1 MSFSTQSNKF
11 QISIQ
16 VYCIVQNLIDA
27 DANHTEKK
35 LRLLDNFRLIKRQN
49 RTQAQFRQFSKTDP
63 FKLQIW
69 QDFYALE
76 FLHNLFVSNSSM
88 MLLLYTVYSMQQ
100 LFMLELEI
108 KLNNAKETFVMCIR
122 KNQFRTSVGPQMW
135 NRGSQGVRPSP

>member
-16 VYCIVQNLIDA
+16 VYCTVQNLIDA

-76 FLHNLFVSNSSM
+76 FLHNLFVSNSSL

-100 LFMLELEI
+100 LHARI
-108 KLNNAKETFVMCIR
+108 RAKFEQC
-122 KNQFRTSVGPQMW
+122 
-135 NRGSQGVRPSP
+135 QGDFCHVHQKKSIQNHVWPKHFLSYRVTTK